1 MSAKFFQYIV
11 IILSISV
18 VSFSCVEDAAYE
30 NPFDPRSGSSVKG
43 GLINGVISKYYDL
56 EIPLDSVQLILDPS
70 GYYFQT
76 GPDGR
81 FEFKNI
87 PPGDYSLYCFR
98 EGYAADS
105 IDFTL
110 VNNEIQHDFRLNA
123 IPEITGFGISTHH
136 VSRWW
141 PVEDR
146 YYIDLNVIVR
156 DKDGANDID
165 SVWMTIDEYDF
176 TLTLKKGDK
185 SGEYGIIILDYQL
198 PVTPIHLIQ
207 EKRIRT
213 FCSDLFGNISPA
225 KNLFITRIID
235 VVPEITYP
243 ANQTVIE
250 SFPILF
256 QWQPEFL
263 NYPVNFKLEI
273 YQVNFGL
280 YTKIFE
286 VNNLDHRV
294 FEYNFDDSL
303 EAGDYFWLIYIVD
316 SSGNTSSSKEGTFR
330 VE

>member
-1 MSAKFFQYIV
+1 
-11 IILSISV
+11 
-18 VSFSCVEDAAYE
+18 
-30 NPFDPRSGSSVKG
+30 
-43 GLINGVISKYYDL
+43 
-56 EIPLDSVQLILDPS
+56 
-70 GYYFQT
+70 
-76 GPDGR
+76 
-81 FEFKNI
+81 
-87 PPGDYSLYCFR
+87 
-98 EGYAADS
+98 
-105 IDFTL
+105 
-110 VNNEIQHDFRLNA
+110 
-123 IPEITGFGISTHH
+123 
-136 VSRWW
+136 
-141 PVEDR
+141 
-146 YYIDLNVIVR
+146 
-156 DKDGANDID
+156 
-165 SVWMTIDEYDF
+165 MTIDEYDF
-176 TLTLKKGDK
+176 SMPLHKGDN
-185 SGEYGIIILDYQL
+185 SDEYGIIILDYQL

-273 YQVNFGL
+273 YQINFGL
-280 YTKIFE
+280 YTKIFA

-294 FEYNFDDSL
+294 FEYNFDNSL